1 MRFRSL
7 ARSILLVV
15 MVPGCASTGVHRET
29 LGPWGTMA
37 PRLYRD
43 RGTREEA
50 TILLEGPSW
59 IAVFEHVKYL
69 GGTEVSL
76 IYPVEVVTPRL
87 EPGRHV
93 LRFPLMDR
101 REWVPESTLLIFGFT
116 GPVAVEDLL
125 NLTIGVRHDQ
135 GSAAVAAELGRGFS
149 TAFPGVRWE
158 GFLYKMDMW
167 SPGRLRE

>member
-1 MRFRSL
+1 MRFRGLTHL
-7 ARSILLVV
+7 ALLLV
-15 MVPGCASTGVHRET
+15 MLPGCASTGVHRET

-59 IAVFEHVKYL
+59 VAVFEHLRFV
-69 GGTEVSL
+69 GGTGVGL
-76 IYPVEVVTPRL
+76 IYPVAETAPRL

-93 LRFPLMDR
+93 LRFPMLDR
-101 REWVPESTLLIFGFT
+101 RDWVPEATLLIFAFSA
-116 GPVAVEDLL
+116 PVAAEDLL
-125 NLTIGVRHDQ
+125 NLTLGVRHDR
-135 GSAAVAAELGRGFS
+135 GSAEVAAELARGFS
-149 TAFPGVRWE
+149 TALPGVRWE

-167 SPGRLRE
+167 SPERLRE